1 MSLTLT
7 RQEAD
12 AMVRSQAKSNSGGR
26 SFLSRGGRFSSSVT
40 ERSSNKKQRSGSGS
54 RSRWLFGRRSNK
66 SISQQPASSGDD
78 DFLPVFSS
86 TGEGGVMLQEA
97 PPTSEGS
104 SGEGLLEP
112 PSGTTGE
119 RLASQSSIA
128 SVESQTPLIP
138 QSDSGSRD
146 HVADATAAVSSSEA
160 AAASLSDNEQE
171 LTQSNREDIESIQ
184 RAEVQA
190 RRDEATSE
198 EQPLI
203 AVVIASPRESVS
215 EATSAETELPQR
227 SEERGGSVENMEL
240 EVIPNASPAISELGR
255 QSSIVRSSG
264 LLSQDRDAAVRAR
277 QRARSRSQVGDR
289 RDSDEITNEGT
300 VR

>member
-54 RSRWLFGRRSNK
+54 KSRWLFGRRSNK

-78 DFLPVFSS
+78 DFLPVFSP
-86 TGEGGVMLQEA
+86 TGEGGARLQED

-112 PSGTTGE
+112 PSSTTGE
-119 RLASQSSIA
+119 RLTSQSSIA

-138 QSDSGSRD
+138 QSDSSSRD
-146 HVADATAAVSSSEA
+146 HVSDATAAVSSSEA

-203 AVVIASPRESVS
+203 TVVVASPRESVS

-227 SEERGGSVENMEL
+227 SEERGGSVDNLEL